1 MRKKIA
7 AGNWKMNT
15 TPEEGK
21 NLVKNIM
28 NGIDSLQVHQ
38 EVYFFPPFTH
48 ITTIAEITTRANFYT
63 GAQNCSQFEKGAY
76 TGEVSIGM
84 LKSIGAN
91 HVIIGHSERRS
102 IFGESYETL
111 KEKSTA
117 VVNAGMTLVF
127 CCGESLEERES
138 DQLYKVIEAQL
149 KGSLTHLS
157 KDQMK
162 KVVIAYEP
170 VWAIGTGKTASP
182 AQAQDMHAFIR
193 TLLKENFDETVA
205 TQTSILYGGSVNAAN
220 AKELFSQPDI
230 DGGLV
235 GGASL
240 KAEEFIEIIK
250 ALQ

>member
-28 NGIDSLQVHQ
+28 NGIDSLQAHQ

-48 ITTIAEITTRANFYT
+48 ITTIAEITTRSNFYT

-111 KEKSTA
+111 QEKSTA

-138 DQLYKVIEAQL
+138 EQLYKVIEAQL
-149 KGSLTHLS
+149 QGSLTHLS

>member
-15 TPEEGK
+15 TPDEGK

-28 NGIDSLQVHQ
+28 EGIDSLPSHQ

-48 ITTIAEITTRANFYT
+48 ITQIAELTSRSNFYT
-63 GAQNCSQFEKGAY
+63 GAQNCSQFEKGAF
-76 TGEVSIGM
+76 TGEISIGM

-111 KEKSTA
+111 KEKSSA
-117 VVNAGMTLVF
+117 VVKAGMTLVF

-138 DQLYKVIEAQL
+138 GQLYKVIEAQL

-157 KDQMK
+157 KEQMK
-162 KVVIAYEP
+162 NVVIAYEP

-182 AQAQDMHAFIR
+182 EQAQDMHAFIR

-220 AKELFSQPDI
+220 AKELFSQIDI

-240 KAEEFIEIIK
+240 KAEEFITIIK
-250 ALQ
+250 ALS

>member
-21 NLVKNIM
+21 NLVKSIMDGNIQLHD
-28 NGIDSLQVHQ
+28 NH

-48 ITTIAEITTRANFYT
+48 IASIAEVTSRSNFYT

-76 TGEVSIGM
+76 TGEISIGM
-84 LKSIGAN
+84 LKAIGAN

-111 KEKSTA
+111 KEKSSA

-138 DQLYKVIEAQL
+138 EQLYKVIEAQL

-157 KDQMK
+157 KTQMK
-162 KVVIAYEP
+162 NVVIAYEP

-193 TLLKENFDETVA
+193 TLLKENFDDTVA
-205 TQTSILYGGSVNAAN
+205 AETSILYGGSVNAAN
-220 AKELFSQPDI
+220 AKELFSQTDI

-250 ALQ
+250 ALP